1 MVACRLDCPPA
12 GRPACPTEPRGET
25 MARERRRLL
34 ISPPRLA
41 QRIALTAA
49 ERHYLTRV
57 LRLAEGQ
64 GCDVVDGA
72 GRRWSARLVGDG
84 MVELEQPL
92 AAPLEAPA
100 PSLPPL
106 ELAVAVPRQDV
117 EVIWRMATE
126 LGIDRLQPLLA
137 ERCQGRERWPVERWR
152 SILREATEQCERLWL
167 PELAEPLAAAA
178 WLAEPAAGVS
188 LLATSRGDQ
197 LPLLP
202 QVLQGLTPQG
212 AAPAPPGCDPTPT
225 GPVSAPPGSDSA
237 LLGHAAELPSEGS
250 GASGRAPA
258 PSGAAA
264 RPLGH
269 AAELVS
275 EGSGASGRAL
285 GPSGAAAGH
294 LGNGVELPS
303 EGSGSSGRALGP
315 SGAAAGPLAPAKPG
329 ASGYSWR
336 VRLAI
341 GPEGGWSP
349 AEEEAA
355 RAAGWIAVSA
365 GPTILRTATAAV
377 AAAAVL
383 TLWRASLSSSSS
395 PWQSP

>member
-1 MVACRLDCPPA
+1 
-12 GRPACPTEPRGET
+12 

-92 AAPLEAPA
+92 AAPLEALA

-106 ELAVAVPRQDV
+106 ELAVAVPRQDM

-167 PELAEPLAAAA
+167 PELSEPVAAAA

-202 QVLQGLTPQG
+202 EVLQGRLTPQG
-212 AAPAPPGCDPTPT
+212 VAPAPPGYDPIPT
-225 GPVSAPPGSDSA
+225 GPVPALPGSDSA
-237 LLGHAAELPSEGS
+237 LPGHGAELASDGS
-250 GASGRAPA
+250 GASGRA
-258 PSGAAA
+258 
-264 RPLGH
+264 
-269 AAELVS
+269 
-275 EGSGASGRAL
+275 SGR
-285 GPSGAAAGH
+285 SGAAAGH
-294 LGNGVELPS
+294 LDP
-303 EGSGSSGRALGP
+303 AKF
-315 SGAAAGPLAPAKPG
+315 GAAGN
-329 ASGYSWR
+329 SWQ

-349 AEEEAA
+349 EEEEAA

-383 TLWRASLSSSSS
+383 SLWRAALSSSSS